1 MISKNEIVEKYK
13 EPIITAI
20 DVTLDELKVI
30 GENSS
35 VQKTKESINLSI
47 KNYSNLKEKVKNNKE
62 LNEVDF
68 ASIGV
73 ILSSSVT
80 RMTCSAEKLIESAE
94 ELKTVA
100 AAMFARS

>member
-1 MISKNEIVEKYK
+1 MISKNEIVKKYK

-35 VQKTKESINLSI
+35 VQKTKESIGLSI
-47 KNYSNLKEKVKNNKE
+47 KNYSNLKEKVKNNEE

-80 RMTCSAEKLIESAE
+80 RMTSSAEKLIESAE

>member
-35 VQKTKESINLSI
+35 VQKTKESIDLSI
-47 KNYSNLKEKVKNNKE
+47 KNYSNLKGKVKNNEE

-80 RMTCSAEKLIESAE
+80 RMTSSAEKLIESAE

>member
-1 MISKNEIVEKYK
+1 MISKNEIVKKYK

-47 KNYSNLKEKVKNNKE
+47 KNYSNLKEKVKNNEE

-80 RMTCSAEKLIESAE
+80 RMTSSAEKLIESAE